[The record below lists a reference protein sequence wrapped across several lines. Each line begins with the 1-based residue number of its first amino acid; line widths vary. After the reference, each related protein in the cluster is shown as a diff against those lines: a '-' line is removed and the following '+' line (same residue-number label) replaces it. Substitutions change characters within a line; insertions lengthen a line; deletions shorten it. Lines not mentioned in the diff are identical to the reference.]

1 MTALRTDAGPDRKA
15 IAPPSILRTGWRLPE
30 VRWAATALVLFL
42 VGWGLQLAG
51 APAWMWWTAYL
62 VCYATGGWEPALA
75 GLRALRERTLD
86 VDLLMIVAAIAAA
99 AIGQVFDGAL
109 LIVIFATSGALEV
122 VVTQR
127 TAQSVTALLGLAPEE
142 ATRLEPDGS
151 TRTVECADLVVGD
164 RILVRPGE
172 RVGADGVVI
181 DGSSEVD
188 QQAVTGESVPIA
200 RGVGDEVL
208 SGTVNGTGALTV
220 RVERA
225 ASESV
230 IARIVALV
238 EEASQSKAA
247 TQLFIDRV
255 EQVYSFTVVA
265 ATLLVLGIPLLFGSP
280 FEEALLRA
288 IVFMIVASPCAVVLS
303 TMPPLL
309 ASIAN
314 AGRHG
319 VLVKSAAVMESIGRT
334 TLVAFD
340 KTGTLTEG
348 RPEVAAIRSLGD
360 RSPAEILAAAA
371 AVERLS
377 EHPLGRAIVEAA
389 DTPIGAVDD
398 FRAIPGRGVT
408 GLVDGRRVT
417 VERARDVENTT
428 DGSTDNA
435 GDRGTVVSVTIDG
448 RAEGLI
454 ELVDRVRDEA
464 AGAVRDLAAITSGP
478 TIMVTGDHG
487 LTARA
492 VAQRTGIVEVH
503 AQLLPEDKATVVADR
518 RRAGE
523 VVALVG
529 DGINDA
535 PALVTAD
542 TGIAMGGRGSD
553 LALDTADVIMV
564 RDDLN
569 AIAALIRLSRRARR
583 YVIANLT
590 IAATVIVTL
599 VTWDLVGTL
608 PLPLAVAGH
617 EGSTVLVALNG
628 ARLLRS
634 SVWSPSGQPAVS
646 APRRSDSAVRSRS
659 A

>member
-417 VERARDVENTT
+417 VERARDVENTI

-435 GDRGTVVSVTIDG
+435 GDRGTVVGVTIDG

-553 LALDTADVIMV
+553 LALDTADVVMV

-634 SVWSPSGQPAVS
+634 SVWSPSDQPAVS
-646 APRRSDSAVRSRS
+646 APRRSDSAARSRS